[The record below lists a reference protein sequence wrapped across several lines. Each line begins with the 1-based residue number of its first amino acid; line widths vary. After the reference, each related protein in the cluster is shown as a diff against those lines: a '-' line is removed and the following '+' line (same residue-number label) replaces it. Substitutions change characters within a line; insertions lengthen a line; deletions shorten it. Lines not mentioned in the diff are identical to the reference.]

1 MTGLSLKLFFRN
13 RIVPLMAVLLAAAT
27 VLLSVACCL
36 FYSAK
41 ETAESVTG
49 MFQTVPLVAGLKQFA
64 TAGTF
69 YDESTGA
76 SWVTWE
82 VDDSV
87 YESAVR
93 SFMENPYLSR
103 DDRRTYAGYAP
114 GIQPLRSKAKYI
126 ESIGIPGRG
135 YYDITEGKMDWEKQ
149 YKKLVLDCTVLEMI
163 QNSTGGDPYSEEYIG
178 PGKPTWLGDPDERP
192 QEIYDLS
199 YVYVCRIDHVLAD
212 TETLSALSKL
222 AEQKVYV
229 TFDHEPE
236 NPTGLKV
243 GDRCLLYGEGW
254 HASQILENILGE
266 WYSIFPD
273 GQIVADAETYSWT
286 EEEQEKAIGGKEVL
300 QMRLTSNFDSSS
312 EKNDFIRL
320 SGKEALDVSSR
331 EAFLQSSGL
340 GAEEGDRWFHI
351 IQNCRES
358 VNGLAVVTTR
368 NSRSILPFA
377 SKAAQIIAGRHVLPG
392 DTEPVC
398 IISGE
403 LAEAY
408 GLSVGDTLPL
418 RLHRAEVKLGDY
430 YINEMGTQ
438 PWYLRTDCEARQEPP
453 EVDYRIVGMYQ
464 SMGWNEDAYPNYFS
478 PDTVFVSAAATPVIE
493 RSPEQQAS
501 WEKRVLMY
509 ETYSTLEE
517 LETEVILYTPQV
529 LWGYYLTES
538 DQAQAFMDSLPEE
551 VRRNVQLLDE
561 GYEHIQPQLEA
572 LREQM
577 KGIVL
582 LTLGAWVLAA
592 ALFIFLCLFRGQS
605 AMGTLRSLG
614 AGIGYTFRQWL
625 LLCLCLWLVSAGVG
639 GVLSGVLYDKIEQK
653 VFEAASYGEAY
664 NQAFSDLGSAA
675 EQGYNP
681 YEGTQGHSGE
691 SAETVYRQVKD
702 TLHIGRM
709 LPLTILAQ
717 GGVFLLLCAVTLA
730 CLTRRKV
737 PKLLRHVG

>member
-1 MTGLSLKLFFRN
+1 M
-13 RIVPLMAVLLAAAT
+13 
-27 VLLSVACCL
+27 
-36 FYSAK
+36 
-41 ETAESVTG
+41 
-49 MFQTVPLVAGLKQFA
+49 
-64 TAGTF
+64 
-69 YDESTGA
+69 
-76 SWVTWE
+76 
-82 VDDSV
+82 
-87 YESAVR
+87 
-93 SFMENPYLSR
+93 
-103 DDRRTYAGYAP
+103 
-114 GIQPLRSKAKYI
+114 
-126 ESIGIPGRG
+126 
-135 YYDITEGKMDWEKQ
+135 
-149 YKKLVLDCTVLEMI
+149 
-163 QNSTGGDPYSEEYIG
+163 
-178 PGKPTWLGDPDERP
+178 
-192 QEIYDLS
+192 
-199 YVYVCRIDHVLAD
+199 
-212 TETLSALSKL
+212 
-222 AEQKVYV
+222 
-229 TFDHEPE
+229 
-236 NPTGLKV
+236 
-243 GDRCLLYGEGW
+243 
-254 HASQILENILGE
+254 
-266 WYSIFPD
+266 
-273 GQIVADAETYSWT
+273 
-286 EEEQEKAIGGKEVL
+286 
-300 QMRLTSNFDSSS
+300 
-312 EKNDFIRL
+312 
-320 SGKEALDVSSR
+320 SSR

-418 RLHRAEVKLGDY
+418 RLHRAEVKLGDG
-430 YINEMGTQ
+430 YINAKGTQ
-438 PWYLRTDCEARQEPP
+438 PWYLQTDCEARQEPP

-464 SMGWNEDAYPNYFS
+464 SMGWNENAYPNYFS
-478 PDTVFVSAAATPVIE
+478 PNTVFVSAAATPVIE

-501 WEKRVLMY
+501 WEERVLEY
-509 ETYSTLEE
+509 EIYRTLEE

-551 VRRNVQLLDE
+551 VRKSVQLLDE

-582 LTLGAWVLAA
+582 LTLGAWVLVA

-653 VFEAASYGEAY
+653 VFEAASYGDAY

-681 YEGTQGHSGE
+681 YERIQGHSGE

-717 GGVFLLLCAVTLA
+717 GGVVLLLCAVTLA

-737 PKLLRHVG
+737 PKLLRSE

>member
-1 MTGLSLKLFFRN
+1 M
-13 RIVPLMAVLLAAAT
+13 
-27 VLLSVACCL
+27 
-36 FYSAK
+36 
-41 ETAESVTG
+41 
-49 MFQTVPLVAGLKQFA
+49 
-64 TAGTF
+64 
-69 YDESTGA
+69 
-76 SWVTWE
+76 
-82 VDDSV
+82 
-87 YESAVR
+87 
-93 SFMENPYLSR
+93 
-103 DDRRTYAGYAP
+103 
-114 GIQPLRSKAKYI
+114 
-126 ESIGIPGRG
+126 
-135 YYDITEGKMDWEKQ
+135 
-149 YKKLVLDCTVLEMI
+149 
-163 QNSTGGDPYSEEYIG
+163 
-178 PGKPTWLGDPDERP
+178 
-192 QEIYDLS
+192 
-199 YVYVCRIDHVLAD
+199 
-212 TETLSALSKL
+212 
-222 AEQKVYV
+222 
-229 TFDHEPE
+229 
-236 NPTGLKV
+236 
-243 GDRCLLYGEGW
+243 
-254 HASQILENILGE
+254 
-266 WYSIFPD
+266 
-273 GQIVADAETYSWT
+273 
-286 EEEQEKAIGGKEVL
+286 
-300 QMRLTSNFDSSS
+300 
-312 EKNDFIRL
+312 
-320 SGKEALDVSSR
+320 
-331 EAFLQSSGL
+331 
-340 GAEEGDRWFHI
+340 
-351 IQNCRES
+351 
-358 VNGLAVVTTR
+358 
-368 NSRSILPFA
+368 
-377 SKAAQIIAGRHVLPG
+377 
-392 DTEPVC
+392 
-398 IISGE
+398 
-403 LAEAY
+403 
-408 GLSVGDTLPL
+408 
-418 RLHRAEVKLGDY
+418 
-430 YINEMGTQ
+430 
-438 PWYLRTDCEARQEPP
+438 RTDCEARQEPP

-551 VRRNVQLLDE
+551 VRKSVQLLDE

-577 KGIVL
+577 QGIVL
-582 LTLGAWVLAA
+582 LTLGAWVLVA

-614 AGIGYTFRQWL
+614 AGVGYTFRQWL

-702 TLHIGRM
+702 TLHIGRV